1 MGPSSFN
8 LDKIVLLYDVSH
20 LLSLLFSFVRVFL
33 QIRYLF
39 TYIIKSVSIWRA
51 VRHRSDKRG
60 VWVLEGLHTNRE
72 SEASLFL
79 DVDTYG
85 ILFLASK
92 LARSLKVN
100 PKVRIFAFIIFA
112 GIFYGIDV
120 EGYGESLD
128 WQNDCLC
135 LTINENLRRILVD
148 IQRIRPVNTYTKF
161 LSLCRQAGFAFIAL
175 KFLPTLPFF
184 ATSTNT
190 ILRIFL

>member
-20 LLSLLFSFVRVFL
+20 LLSLLFSFVRFFF
-33 QIRYLF
+33 QIRDLF
-39 TYIIKSVSIWRA
+39 TYIIKSMGIWRTI
-51 VRHRSDKRG
+51 RHGSDERG
-60 VWVLEGLHTNRE
+60 VWVLEWLHTSPE

-79 DVDTYG
+79 DVETYG

-92 LARSLKVN
+92 LARGLKVN
-100 PKVRIFAFIIFA
+100 PKV
-112 GIFYGIDV
+112 GIFTFVIFTGVFYSIDV
-120 EGYGESLD
+120 EGYSESLN
-128 WQNDCLC
+128 WQNDSLC
-135 LTINENLRRILVD
+135 LTINENLHRVLVEV
-148 IQRIRPVNTYTKF
+148 QRIRLANTYSKF

-190 ILRIFL
+190 ILRILL

>member
-8 LDKIVLLYDVSH
+8 LDQIVLLYDVSH
-20 LLSLLFSFVRVFL
+20 LLSLLFSFVRVFF
-33 QIRYLF
+33 QIRNLF
-39 TYIIKSVSIWRA
+39 TYIIKSVSVWRA
-51 VRHRSDKRG
+51 VGHRSDKRG
-60 VWVLEGLHTNRE
+60 VWVLKGLHTNRE

-92 LARSLKVN
+92 LAGSLKVN
-100 PKVRIFAFIIFA
+100 PKVGIFAFIIFA
-112 GIFYGIDV
+112 GIFYRINV

-128 WQNDCLC
+128 WQNNCLC
-135 LTINENLRRILVD
+135 LTVNENLRRILVD

-175 KFLPTLPFF
+175 KFLPTLPLF
-184 ATSTNT
+184 AASTNT
-190 ILRIFL
+190 ILRILL